1 MEYTQQSGYQ
11 QNKPSNNKKYTP
23 FILIG
28 VVVLLLIIF
37 WSRIT
42 VTIPAGHGG
51 VLYRLFGGGIDTSK
65 TESSSIWSMS
75 LPTLKLCAIRFPNGK
90 I

>member
-11 QNKPSNNKKYTP
+11 QNNKPSNNKKYGP
-23 FILIG
+23 VILIG

-51 VLYRLFGGGIDTSK
+51 VLYRLFGGCIDTSK
-65 TESSSIWSMS
+65 T
-75 LPTLKLCAIRFPNGK
+75 
-90 I
+90 

>member
-11 QNKPSNNKKYTP
+11 QNKPSNNKKYGP

-28 VVVLLLIIF
+28 IVVLLLIIF

-42 VTIPAGHGG
+42 VTIPAGHEFFT
-51 VLYRLFGGGIDTSK
+51 VCLEAALTRQRLTRKG
-65 TESSSIWSMS
+65 SILSR
-75 LPTLKLCAIRFPNGK
+75 LGTA
-90 I
+90 